1 MKILKQ
7 AELMQ
12 IIDAINNNAD
22 LDENIF
28 DNDKSVSVRQIYFVV
43 RSIDRNVDRNSPK
56 CKKIL
61 RMMVEHSAIIVN
73 RGNNGTK
80 SFDDT
85 DRKAYEADKRKDL
98 IKKLEKIASID
109 DLMSEEEK
117 SLEDFIEFIETEEEV
132 AEVTAFSQ
140 GEQQVPIDEN
150 VIPEEGQ
157 TSKSGTE
164 DVLDMLKI
172 GPKYDHVFSQEKQPT
187 DPLLMDAIR
196 TVLEAGQASTSLL
209 QRRLRVGHARAGRI
223 IEEMEKMGIV
233 SEHKGAKSRDVLITV
248 EDFNQ
253 LKMGQKSEITGEMLV
268 SQKEQ
273 ADEVIPNGR
282 PTDEIIAEAG
292 NTATTLTEPI

>member
-98 IKKLEKIASID
+98 IKKLEKNSI
-109 DLMSEEEK
+109 
-117 SLEDFIEFIETEEEV
+117 
-132 AEVTAFSQ
+132 
-140 GEQQVPIDEN
+140 N
-150 VIPEEGQ
+150 
-157 TSKSGTE
+157 
-164 DVLDMLKI
+164 
-172 GPKYDHVFSQEKQPT
+172 
-187 DPLLMDAIR
+187 R
-196 TVLEAGQASTSLL
+196 
-209 QRRLRVGHARAGRI
+209 
-223 IEEMEKMGIV
+223 
-233 SEHKGAKSRDVLITV
+233 
-248 EDFNQ
+248 
-253 LKMGQKSEITGEMLV
+253 
-268 SQKEQ
+268 
-273 ADEVIPNGR
+273 
-282 PTDEIIAEAG
+282 
-292 NTATTLTEPI
+292 